1 MMKVSLIFLGGVI
14 MRGDISRESQYAK
27 SAMPMAIM
35 LWLILLIIFAM
46 WAVPHYVG
54 QPLAGL

>member
-1 MMKVSLIFLGGVI
+1 
-14 MRGDISRESQYAK
+14 MRGTLTKQPTIATNG
-27 SAMPMAIM
+27 APLAVM

-46 WAVPHYVG
+46 WAVPNYVG